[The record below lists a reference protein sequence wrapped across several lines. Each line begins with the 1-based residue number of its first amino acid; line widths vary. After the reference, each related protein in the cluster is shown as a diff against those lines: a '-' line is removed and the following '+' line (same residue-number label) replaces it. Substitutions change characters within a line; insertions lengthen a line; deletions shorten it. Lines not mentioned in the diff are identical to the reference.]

1 MSIIRYFLLI
11 QSLTILFISGGIFFK
26 YSKSLK
32 SWTIALFSGI
42 FGLEILVFLYGTSKL
57 SIVYPQFLG
66 WFYFDMGFLYGP
78 LLWFHFQSFIYNKNK
93 YSKIDGLHFIAFII
107 IYILI
112 IDILMLPSEERL
124 QYMRE
129 RFLDQIMPIN
139 YTRAIHQLLYAIA
152 IIYITIKNRAKLSSN
167 VLVYLF
173 TLACIYICSTII
185 ISFLTL
191 FADGWRQF
199 AYYYLFNNIMIF
211 VVGIILYTNPQF
223 LKEIKKKYSNSTL
236 DHNDMAQIQKK
247 INALFIHDSI
257 FLKNDLTIGYL
268 AKELNVKPYQIS
280 QTFSEYIQENFN
292 DYVNKHRVTYSQKLL
307 KDTAY
312 NIYKIEAIATESGFN
327 NKVTFYK
334 AFTKHTSTTP
344 SKYRNLNKKRVKN
357 NLS

>member
-1 MSIIRYFLLI
+1 MTIIRYFLLI
-11 QSLTILFISGGIFFK
+11 QALTILFISGGVFFK
-26 YSKSLK
+26 YSKNLK
-32 SWTIALFSGI
+32 SWTIGLFSGI

-78 LLWFHFQSFIYNKNK
+78 LLWFHFQSFIYNKNR

-112 IDILMLPSEERL
+112 IDILILPNEERI

-139 YTRAIHQLLYAIA
+139 YARAIHQLLYAIA
-152 IIYITIKNRAKLSSN
+152 VIYISIKNRAKLSSN

-173 TLACIYICSTII
+173 TLAIIYICSTLI

-236 DHNDMAQIQKK
+236 DHDDMVQIQKK

-280 QTFSEYIQENFN
+280 QTFSEFIKENFN
-292 DYVNKHRVTYSQKLL
+292 DYVNKHRVMYSQKLL

-334 AFTKHTSTTP
+334 AFTKHTATTP